1 MIKILRLSNLHIRE
15 AEAEEE
21 VVEDETPAEKVRVGL
36 PIVSEAFM
44 TAAANSASTLP
55 DVEPLTPEPSPDPF
69 PMS

>member
-21 VVEDETPAEKVRVGL
+21 VVEDETPVEKVRVGL

-44 TAAANSASTLP
+44 AAMLSDSNNEAT
-55 DVEPLTPEPSPDPF
+55 VPEPVVDPKDLNVR
-69 PMS
+69 

>member
-36 PIVSEAFM
+36 PVVSEAFM
-44 TAAANSASTLP
+44 VAATNAASTLP
-55 DVEPLTPEPSPDPF
+55 DMEPLTPVPSSDPTTTL
-69 PMS
+69 

>member
-21 VVEDETPAEKVRVGL
+21 VVEDEAPAEKVRVGL

-44 TAAANSASTLP
+44 TAMLSGSNNEAT
-55 DVEPLTPEPSPDPF
+55 VIEPPVNPNDLNVR
-69 PMS
+69 

>member
-44 TAAANSASTLP
+44 MAAENSASNGGLN
-55 DVEPLTPEPSPDPF
+55 DVGSLDNPDPF

>member
-21 VVEDETPAEKVRVGL
+21 VVEDEAPVEKVRVGL

-44 TAAANSASTLP
+44 TSIENAASTIP
-55 DVEPLTPEPSPDPF
+55 DVEPLTQEPSTDPI
-69 PMS
+69 PMV

>member
-21 VVEDETPAEKVRVGL
+21 VVEDEAPAEKVRVGL

-44 TAAANSASTLP
+44 TAVLSDSNNEAP
-55 DVEPLTPEPSPDPF
+55 VIEPPVNPNDLNVR
-69 PMS
+69 

>member
-36 PIVSEAFM
+36 PVVSEAFM
-44 TAAANSASTLP
+44 TAVLSSSNNEATVIEHP
-55 DVEPLTPEPSPDPF
+55 VDPEDLNVR
-69 PMS
+69 